1 MLFSSPIFLFAFLPI
16 FFTSFYLAKGVWRDV
31 IVLAAS
37 VFFYAWGAPLF
48 VMLVLASAAFDYW
61 LGGIVWRKRS
71 RLAVSVGV
79 ASNLAILF
87 YFKYTNFFIDNIN
100 DVFLSSFGLKI
111 AHLNIILPIGV
122 SFIVFEKITYL
133 VDLKRNITKP
143 AETLSKYITYVF
155 LFPKI
160 LAGPIIKYHDIQ
172 EQLSGRTVSFDDFA
186 AGALRFMFGLSKKIL
201 IADTCGEMVDR
212 VFGDVPHIS
221 SSGAWVG
228 ALCFTVQ
235 IYFDFSA
242 YSDMAIGLARMMGF
256 RLMENFNSP
265 YISRSFTEFWR
276 RWHISLSTW
285 IREYL
290 YIPLGGNRGGV
301 WRTNFN
307 LWICF
312 VLSGLWH
319 GSTWNFVIWGAYN
332 GCFLIFDK
340 YFWLKNQTRL
350 APWLQAGLTLFFVI
364 FGWVIFRSP
373 TVGVALEMIKK
384 MIIFRADGITPFV
397 DNGVKCALILGLAG
411 SLFTWKSTNSMLE
424 KIGVDRALALS
435 AGSIVLLAMAAF
447 SIGKAVTV
455 SFQPFLYFRF

>member
-1 MLFSSPIFLFAFLPI
+1 MLFSAPIFLFAFLPI
-16 FFTSFYLAKGVWRDV
+16 FLAAFYLTRGIWRDV

-37 VFFYAWGAPLF
+37 VFFYAWGAPVF
-48 VMLVLASAAFDYW
+48 VFLVLASSAFDFW
-61 LGGIVWRKRS
+61 LGGIIHRTGSKR
-71 RLAVSVGV
+71 AVTAGV
-79 ASNLAILF
+79 MANLAILF
-87 YFKYTNFFIDNIN
+87 YFKYTNFFIENLN
-100 DVFLSSFGLKI
+100 ALALVHFGAAI
-111 AHLNIILPIGV
+111 PHLNIILPIGV

-133 VDLKRNITKP
+133 VDIKRGITQP
-143 AETLSKYITYVF
+143 ADSLHKYVTYVF

-172 EQLSGRTVSFDDFA
+172 AQLSSRTVTFDDFTI
-186 AGALRFMFGLSKKIL
+186 GALRFMFGLAKKLL
-201 IADTCGEMVDR
+201 IADACGEMADN
-212 VFGDVPHIS
+212 VFGNAAHMS
-221 SSGAWVG
+221 SAGAWIG

-265 YISRSFTEFWR
+265 YVSRSFTEFWR

-290 YIPLGGNRGGV
+290 YIPLGGNRKGP

-340 YFWLKNQTRL
+340 YFWLKHQNKL
-350 APWLQAGLTLFFVI
+350 APWIQTALTFFFVI
-364 FGWVIFRSP
+364 FGWVIFRAP
-373 TVGVALEMIKK
+373 TLEDARQMIGLMVSFKSGGVI
-384 MIIFRADGITPFV
+384 PY
-397 DNGVKCALILGLAG
+397 
-411 SLFTWKSTNSMLE
+411 
-424 KIGVDRALALS
+424 VDRSVLAALALGLLTSFCTWEFTERKLREIRISRAFALS
-435 AGSIVLLAMAAF
+435 AASIILLGLTAF
-447 SIGKAVTV
+447 SAGKAVAV
-455 SFQPFLYFRF
+455 SFHPFLYFRF